1 VRSEVTLCSGT
12 LRRLRAT
19 VKATPPCVPRAPACL
34 PICPTTP
41 NRESRADDARR
52 GQPFGGWFVGRFWQ
66 RTPSSGLAGSQH
78 DHSPSLPFPANSSH
92 QLGTRRAPFLR
103 LASPGRPIELT
114 HVKPTARKS
123 RDDRRGRRGK
133 EHMAV
138 ARRRAPAPFL
148 FSHRK
153 LSFQALP
160 VRSLTKTRGDRSVQ
174 VAARASLLC
183 GTAQ

>member
-1 VRSEVTLCSGT
+1 MTLCSGT

-78 DHSPSLPFPANSSH
+78 DHSPSLPFPSLRTPPTSWARAVRLSSD
-92 QLGTRRAPFLR
+92 LPL
-103 LASPGRPIELT
+103 PG
-114 HVKPTARKS
+114 ARS
-123 RDDRRGRRGK
+123 
-133 EHMAV
+133 
-138 ARRRAPAPFL
+138 
-148 FSHRK
+148 S
-153 LSFQALP
+153 
-160 VRSLTKTRGDRSVQ
+160 SLTSNQRRERAVTTDEDEEGRSTWPSPVG
-174 VAARASLLC
+174 VRPRLFFSRTANFPSKRCRC
-183 GTAQ
+183 GP